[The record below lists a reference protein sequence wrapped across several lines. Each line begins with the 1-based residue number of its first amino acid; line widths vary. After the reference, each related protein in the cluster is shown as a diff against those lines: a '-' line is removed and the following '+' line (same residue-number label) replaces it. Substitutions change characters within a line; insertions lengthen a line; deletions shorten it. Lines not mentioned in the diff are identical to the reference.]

1 MVHHRAV
8 RRATFIWL
16 SLALSIGGV
25 VGVVV
30 HLYGPG
36 PLRAQ
41 APWLGIVA
49 AFFAYFARYIRLRPP
64 TDRHSRSRASLTP
77 RGKRWLLAVLGLGTL
92 AGAGWAAWQGVQG
105 YDELTPS
112 MLISDPAPPESGF
125 FIAEGK
131 PQLEALYHLG
141 GGDGQR
147 FLVPLDTF
155 EGRLLV
161 IVDRPPPTA
170 SVRVSGR
177 LKTTLRAVQTGAP
190 GADDAQTTVLG
201 PVEGSTDGPAP
212 FLPQYRQHL
221 RLPADARVWFL
232 DTGVRAGINLTTI
245 LLVLVPGFLFL
256 LTIGAPT
263 RPAGPRMTIPRRGAR
278 PARPGRTRAGRK
290 A

>member
-16 SLALSIGGV
+16 SLALSTGGV

-41 APWLGIVA
+41 APWLGFIVA
-49 AFFAYFARYIRLRPP
+49 IAVYFARYIRLRAP

-77 RGKRWLLAVLGLGTL
+77 RGKRGLLAVLGLATL
-92 AGAGWAAWQGVQG
+92 SGAGWAAWQGLQG
-105 YDELTPS
+105 YDELTPA
-112 MLISDPAPPESGF
+112 MLLGDAPPEAGF

-141 GGDGQR
+141 DGPGQR

-161 IVDRPPPTA
+161 IVDRQPPTT
-170 SVRVSGR
+170 SVRVSGQLETR
-177 LKTTLRAVQTGAP
+177 LRAVQTGAP
-190 GADDAQTTVLG
+190 GADDAQTSVLG

-232 DTGVRAGINLTTI
+232 DTGVRAGINLTTV

-256 LTIGAPT
+256 LTVGAPT
-263 RPAGPRMTIPRRGAR
+263 RPTGPRMTIPRRPGR
-278 PARPGRTRAGRK
+278 TTRPGRARRA
-290 A
+290 